1 MFTGLVENIGV
12 ISKVEMGSL
21 DMTITIQTDPVFT
34 KNIKIGASVSI
45 NGVCLTV
52 VNFTEDTFSVDVS
65 RETLSC
71 TSLVEACE
79 GLHVN
84 LEHCLTLSK
93 PLGGHL
99 LTGHIHGVGVI
110 RSIIQEGRSEVYE
123 VEMPRELMKYMAP
136 KGSVALEGVSL
147 TVNGVRQ
154 NTIVVTLIPHTI
166 SHTNLQFKRRGD
178 RLNIEVDLMCLYLE
192 RLVSYDVVDE
202 VRLFD
207 PELMERLG
215 FSRTEH

>member
-1 MFTGLVENIGV
+1 MFTGLVESIGV
-12 ISKVEMGSL
+12 VSKVDMGSQ
-21 DMTITIQTDPVFT
+21 DMTLTIQADSVFI
-34 KNIKIGASVSI
+34 KEIKIGASISI

-52 VNFTEDTFSVDVS
+52 IAFTEQDFSVDVS

-84 LEHCLTLSK
+84 LEHCLTFSK

-99 LTGHIHGVGVI
+99 LTGHVHGVGVI
-110 RSIIQEGRSEVYE
+110 RSIVQEGRSEVYE
-123 VEMPRELMKYMAP
+123 VEIPRELMKYMAP
-136 KGSVALEGVSL
+136 KGSVSLDGVSL

-154 NTIVVTLIPHTI
+154 NAIVITLIPHTI
-166 SHTNLQFKRRGD
+166 THTNLQFKRRGD
-178 RLNIEVDLMCLYLE
+178 RLNVEVDLMCLYLE
-192 RLVSYDVVDE
+192 RLISSDAVDE